1 MDNTN
6 GSGTTDENVF
16 ESLDEILGID
26 DTTYATMKAWG
37 GKMVRLGSLTAHQL
51 ITFLE
56 NNEKEDKASRR
67 KSTLLIIALSLVD
80 SKGKRLVNTEED
92 AAVEKAIEQLRSRD
106 ASTNAKVAERILQL
120 NGLSRKDAAE
130 IAKNVSG
137 EASPEAS
144 PTVSH

>member
-120 NGLSRKDAAE
+120 NGLSRKDAGAM
-130 IAKNVSG
+130 AKQ
-137 EASPEAS
+137 
-144 PTVSH
+144 